1 LRSSL
6 YIFFLVIAVLAN
18 FATAQSDSGRPQPIL
33 VDVIGGGGKRI
44 GRSVR
49 TVNASFAVNRYGSA
63 NEVEARA
70 FDLMNGQRQ
79 AIGLGSLEWDEQIV
93 SLARTHSQNMA
104 TGKYFSHKDT
114 NGGYVDDRAAK
125 LGIFNWMAIGEN
137 IAFMRGYDDPAS
149 MAVEKWMQS
158 PSHKKNILNNQ
169 WRQTAIGVAV
179 GDDGSVY
186 FTQIFIY

>member
-1 LRSSL
+1 LKSSL
-6 YIFFLVIAVLAN
+6 YIFFLAITVFASA
-18 FATAQSDSGRPQPIL
+18 ATAQSDSARPQPIL
-33 VDVIGGGGKRI
+33 VDVIGASGKRVA
-44 GRSVR
+44 RSVR

-93 SLARTHSQNMA
+93 SLARAHSQNMA

-125 LGIFNWMAIGEN
+125 LGIFNWLAIGEN
-137 IAFMRGYDDPAS
+137 IAFMRGYDDPAT

-179 GDDGSVY
+179 GDGGSVY

>member
-1 LRSSL
+1 MRSSL
-6 YIFFLVIAVLAN
+6 YIFFLAIAVFAN
-18 FATAQSDSGRPQPIL
+18 LATAQSDSGGPQPIL

-79 AIGLGSLEWDEQIV
+79 AIGLSSLEWDEQIV
-93 SLARTHSQNMA
+93 SLARVHSQNMA

-137 IAFMRGYDDPAS
+137 IAFMRGYDDPAT

-186 FTQIFIY
+186 FTQVFIY

>member
-6 YIFFLVIAVLAN
+6 YIFFLAIAVFAN
-18 FATAQSDSGRPQPIL
+18 FAAAQSDSGGPQPIL

-79 AIGLGSLEWDEQIV
+79 AIGLSSLEWDEQIV
-93 SLARTHSQNMA
+93 SLARVHSQNMA
-104 TGKYFSHKDT
+104 AGKYFSHKDT

-137 IAFMRGYDDPAS
+137 IAFMRGYDDPATV
-149 MAVEKWMQS
+149 AVEKWMQS

-179 GDDGSVY
+179 GSDGSVY
-186 FTQIFIY
+186 FTQVFIY

>member
-1 LRSSL
+1 M
-6 YIFFLVIAVLAN
+6 
-18 FATAQSDSGRPQPIL
+18 
-33 VDVIGGGGKRI
+33 
-44 GRSVR
+44 R

-79 AIGLGSLEWDEQIV
+79 AIGLSSLEWDEQIV
-93 SLARTHSQNMA
+93 SLARVHSQNMA

-137 IAFMRGYDDPAS
+137 IAFMRGYEDPAT

-179 GDDGSVY
+179 GSDGSVY
-186 FTQIFIY
+186 FTQVFIY